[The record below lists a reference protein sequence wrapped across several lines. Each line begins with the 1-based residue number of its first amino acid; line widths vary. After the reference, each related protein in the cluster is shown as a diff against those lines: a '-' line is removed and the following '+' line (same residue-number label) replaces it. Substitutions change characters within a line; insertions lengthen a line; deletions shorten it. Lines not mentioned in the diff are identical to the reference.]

1 MRTEDEAALQKLLSR
16 TFLFQGVPETALE
29 EMLADRR
36 TLRQQAEKGEVI
48 YDPRHF
54 QRCLGVV
61 LEGTVQVN
69 KGNLIMSVLRQG
81 DLFGAAALFDQ
92 HSGYATTL
100 TARTRCRLLLLPQA
114 LMEEWMER
122 WPQVGR
128 NYVTYL
134 SQRIWFLSGKIDALT
149 AGTAQRKLAQYLLA
163 HERDGEV
170 ALDCSLTGLAGRLG
184 VSRASLY
191 RALDELRDQGTVS
204 HQGRAIRILDQRG
217 LTHMQKGS
225 G

>member
-1 MRTEDEAALQKLLSR
+1 MPEDGGALRGLLTQTFLFRDAPEAAEAALSDPR
-16 TFLFQGVPETALE
+16 TI
-29 EMLADRR
+29 RR
-36 TLRQQAEKGEVI
+36 QAEKGEVI

-69 KGNLIMSVLRQG
+69 KGTLIMSVLGQG
-81 DLFGAAALFDQ
+81 DLFGAAALFHQRPD
-92 HSGYATTL
+92 YATTL
-100 TARTRCRLLLLPQA
+100 TARSRCALLFFPQE
-114 LMEEWMER
+114 LVEEWMER

-149 AGTAQRKLAQYLLA
+149 AGTAQRKLAQYLLEHA
-163 HERDGEV
+163 AGGGV
-170 ALDCSLTGLAGRLG
+170 KLDCPVAGLAGRLG

-191 RALDELRDQGTVS
+191 RAMDELRDQGAIS
-204 HQGRAIRILDQRG
+204 HRGRTIRILDQK
-217 LTHMQKGS
+217 LLEHQ
-225 G
+225 